1 MFSVNSL
8 GFLVFLAVFVPLWF
22 TARPDRRW
30 QWMLAANLLFYL
42 SIDVPGLFVLL
53 ASAALVWLSAKNVR
67 PGMPRRRRWIAL
79 GLFAALA
86 PLLLLKYSG
95 MFADAAGTLLG
106 IPLWDGS
113 GLLQPLGLAYFS
125 LQLASYLIDVS
136 RGDLAPE
143 PLYAR
148 VLCYASFF
156 FSITQGPFNRYGTLM
171 PQLAAPTRFD
181 SHRLWRGAMRMAWG
195 YFKKYA
201 IAERAAVVVSAAFS
215 TPEIYDTSQLVF
227 GTVLYSFQLYADF
240 SGYTDIVLGAG
251 EILGLR
257 LPENFRQPFLAATVR
272 ELWSRWHI
280 SLSQWF
286 RDYVYIPLGG
296 NRKGTARRDANL
308 ILTFLASG
316 LWHGANWTYLVWGGL
331 HGGIQA
337 IENHLPWRKKITRLP
352 TKIFGIAGTFT
363 VFVVSFTIFRADSIA
378 AAAEYFRCLVTTPGF
393 DVFSKYWELGLTS
406 RLDLLMLLAG
416 IAALVAVDILHEC
429 GVHLR
434 DRIAVSPLPVRWLVY
449 ECALFAFLLMG
460 RFLSGGAFLYARY

>member
-1 MFSVNSL
+1 M
-8 GFLVFLAVFVPLWF
+8 
-22 TARPDRRW
+22 
-30 QWMLAANLLFYL
+30 
-42 SIDVPGLFVLL
+42 
-53 ASAALVWLSAKNVR
+53 
-67 PGMPRRRRWIAL
+67 
-79 GLFAALA
+79 
-86 PLLLLKYSG
+86 
-95 MFADAAGTLLG
+95 
-106 IPLWDGS
+106 
-113 GLLQPLGLAYFS
+113 
-125 LQLASYLIDVS
+125 
-136 RGDLAPE
+136 
-143 PLYAR
+143 
-148 VLCYASFF
+148 
-156 FSITQGPFNRYGTLM
+156 
-171 PQLAAPTRFD
+171 
-181 SHRLWRGAMRMAWG
+181 
-195 YFKKYA
+195 
-201 IAERAAVVVSAAFS
+201 
-215 TPEIYDTSQLVF
+215 
-227 GTVLYSFQLYADF
+227 
-240 SGYTDIVLGAG
+240 
-251 EILGLR
+251 
-257 LPENFRQPFLAATVR
+257 R

-337 IENHLPWRKKITRLP
+337 IENHLLWRKKITRLP
-352 TKIFGIAGTFT
+352 ARIFGIAGTFT
-363 VFVVSFTIFRADSIA
+363 VFVVTFTIFRADSIA

>member
-8 GFLVFLAVFVPLWF
+8 GFLVLLAVFVPLWF
-22 TARPDRRW
+22 TRASGPGDGSGCLPPTCCFTFPSMFRACLFCWRQRHWSGFRPKTSGRECRVG
-30 QWMLAANLLFYL
+30 
-42 SIDVPGLFVLL
+42 DVG
-53 ASAALVWLSAKNVR
+53 SR
-67 PGMPRRRRWIAL
+67 L
-79 GLFAALA
+79 GLSAALA

-337 IENHLPWRKKITRLP
+337 IENHLLWRKKITRLS
-352 TKIFGIAGTFT
+352 TRIFGIAGTFT
-363 VFVVSFTIFRADSIA
+363 VFVVTFTIFRADSIA
-378 AAAEYFRCLVTTPGF
+378 AAAEYFRCL
-393 DVFSKYWELGLTS
+393 
-406 RLDLLMLLAG
+406 
-416 IAALVAVDILHEC
+416 
-429 GVHLR
+429 
-434 DRIAVSPLPVRWLVY
+434 
-449 ECALFAFLLMG
+449 
-460 RFLSGGAFLYARY
+460 

>member
-8 GFLVFLAVFVPLWF
+8 GFLVLLAVFVPLWF

-79 GLFAALA
+79 GVSAALA

-296 NRKGTARRDANL
+296 NRKGPPRCQPDPYLFGKRPLAWRQLDLSGLGRPARRDPGNRKPSALAQEDHQAADQNL
-308 ILTFLASG
+308 WDRRHFYGVCCDL
-316 LWHGANWTYLVWGGL
+316 Y
-331 HGGIQA
+331 
-337 IENHLPWRKKITRLP
+337 HLPRRQHRC
-352 TKIFGIAGTFT
+352 GGR
-363 VFVVSFTIFRADSIA
+363 VF
-378 AAAEYFRCLVTTPGF
+378 
-393 DVFSKYWELGLTS
+393 
-406 RLDLLMLLAG
+406 
-416 IAALVAVDILHEC
+416 
-429 GVHLR
+429 
-434 DRIAVSPLPVRWLVY
+434 PLP
-449 ECALFAFLLMG
+449 CDD
-460 RFLSGGAFLYARY
+460 ARL

>member
-8 GFLVFLAVFVPLWF
+8 GFLVLLAVFVPLWF
-22 TARPDRRW
+22 TARPGPAMAVDACRQPAVLPFHRCSGPVCFAGVSGHWSGFRPKTSGRECRVGDVGSRWGCLRRW
-30 QWMLAANLLFYL
+30 
-42 SIDVPGLFVLL
+42 
-53 ASAALVWLSAKNVR
+53 
-67 PGMPRRRRWIAL
+67 PR
-79 GLFAALA
+79 F
-86 PLLLLKYSG
+86 LLLKYSG

-113 GLLQPLGLAYFS
+113 GLFAALGLAYFS

-240 SGYTDIVLGAG
+240 SGYTDLCLGRGDPWPASARKTSG
-251 EILGLR
+251 
-257 LPENFRQPFLAATVR
+257 QPFLAATVR

-280 SLSQWF
+280 SPVPVVPGLCLHS
-286 RDYVYIPLGG
+286 
-296 NRKGTARRDANL
+296 
-308 ILTFLASG
+308 SG
-316 LWHGANWTYLVWGGL
+316 RQPERHG
-331 HGGIQA
+331 
-337 IENHLPWRKKITRLP
+337 PPRLP
-352 TKIFGIAGTFT
+352 T
-363 VFVVSFTIFRADSIA
+363 
-378 AAAEYFRCLVTTPGF
+378 
-393 DVFSKYWELGLTS
+393 
-406 RLDLLMLLAG
+406 
-416 IAALVAVDILHEC
+416 
-429 GVHLR
+429 
-434 DRIAVSPLPVRWLVY
+434 
-449 ECALFAFLLMG
+449 
-460 RFLSGGAFLYARY
+460 